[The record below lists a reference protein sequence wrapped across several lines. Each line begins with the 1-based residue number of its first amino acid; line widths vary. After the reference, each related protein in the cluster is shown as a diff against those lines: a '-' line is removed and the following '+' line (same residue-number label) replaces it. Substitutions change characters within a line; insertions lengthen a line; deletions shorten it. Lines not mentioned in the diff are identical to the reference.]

1 MLFYLN
7 LDYVD
12 YVEEYYFVRVVV
24 VDSVFIV
31 ILFREIEKVF
41 YNEEELIWVKECVKI
56 GNLDW

>member
-41 YNEEELIWVKECVKI
+41 YNEEELIWVKEYVKI